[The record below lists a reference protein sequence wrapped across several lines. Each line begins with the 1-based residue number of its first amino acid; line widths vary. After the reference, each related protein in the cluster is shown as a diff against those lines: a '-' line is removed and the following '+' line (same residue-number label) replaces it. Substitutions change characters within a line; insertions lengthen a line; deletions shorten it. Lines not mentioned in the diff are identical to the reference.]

1 MNQQPFCCP
10 HCDKPIPNSALA
22 KHWGRMGGK
31 VVTPKKVEALRENI
45 KKRWEKYRKAKD
57 SSSKSL

>member
-1 MNQQPFCCP
+1 MSQQPFRCP

-22 KHWGRMGGK
+22 KHWGKMGGGK
-31 VVTPKKVEALRENI
+31 VTPKKIEALKQNI

-57 SSSKSL
+57 SSSKPL